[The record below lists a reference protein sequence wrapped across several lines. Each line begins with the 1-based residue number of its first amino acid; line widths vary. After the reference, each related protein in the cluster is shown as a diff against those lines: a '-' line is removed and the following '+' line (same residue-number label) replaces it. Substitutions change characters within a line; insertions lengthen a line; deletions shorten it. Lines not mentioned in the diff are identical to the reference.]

1 MQLAGSYANSAVLPL
16 VEGAALAHHEGHG
29 SYERKAP
36 TMTNLAPLL
45 ERNQRFAATDARQH
59 APRLPFLP
67 RAGLF
72 IVCCMDCRVDPE
84 EYLGLEFGEALVA
97 RNTGGRITPAVIQ
110 DIAYAGYLVDTKAPD
125 GPYFEVAI
133 IHHTDCGSRLLE
145 DDQLRHDFAD
155 RGGYDEQTLADLPV
169 TNPSETVR
177 ADVERLLAAPQISTH
192 TRVSGHVY
200 DVETGLITTVV
211 DATRGRA
218 AYVA

>member
-1 MQLAGSYANSAVLPL
+1 
-16 VEGAALAHHEGHG
+16 
-29 SYERKAP
+29 
-36 TMTNLAPLL
+36 MTNLAPLVQ
-45 ERNQRFAATDARQH
+45 RNRRFAASDARQR

-97 RNTGGRITPAVIQ
+97 RNTGGRVTPAVIQ

-125 GPYFEVAI
+125 GPYFEAAI

-145 DDQLRHDFAD
+145 DEKLRHGFAL
-155 RGGYDEQTLADLPV
+155 RGGYDEQMLAALPV
-169 TNPSETVR
+169 TDPAQTVR
-177 ADVERLLAAPQISTH
+177 ADVERLLAAPQLSAQ

-200 DVETGLITTVV
+200 DVGTGLITTVV
-211 DATRGRA
+211 DSTSRPT
-218 AYVA
+218 

>member
-1 MQLAGSYANSAVLPL
+1 
-16 VEGAALAHHEGHG
+16 
-29 SYERKAP
+29 
-36 TMTNLAPLL
+36 MTNLTPLL
-45 ERNQRFAATDARQH
+45 ERNRRFAATDARQH

-110 DIAYAGYLVDTKAPD
+110 DIAYAGYLVDSKAPD

-145 DDQLRHDFAD
+145 DEQLRHGFAQQ
-155 RGGYDEQTLADLPV
+155 GGYDEHALAALPV
-169 TNPSETVR
+169 TDPAETVR
-177 ADVERLLAAPQISTH
+177 ADVERLLAAPQISIN
-192 TRVSGHVY
+192 TRASGHVY
-200 DVETGLITTVV
+200 DVDTGLITTVV
-211 DATRGRA
+211 DATHDGSLPEASLSR
-218 AYVA
+218 

>member
-1 MQLAGSYANSAVLPL
+1 MTNL
-16 VEGAALAHHEGHG
+16 
-29 SYERKAP
+29 AP

-67 RAGLF
+67 RAGPF

-125 GPYFEVAI
+125 GPHFEVAI

-145 DDQLRHDFAD
+145 DEQLRHDFAE
-155 RGGYDEQTLADLPV
+155 RGGYDEQTLVALPV
-169 TNPSETVR
+169 TDPAETVR
-177 ADVERLLAAPQISTH
+177 ADVERLLAAPQISAH
-192 TRVSGHVY
+192 TRASGHVY
-200 DVETGLITTVV
+200 DVDTGLITTVV
-211 DATRGRA
+211 DSTTRTT
-218 AYVA
+218 

>member
-1 MQLAGSYANSAVLPL
+1 LSEIPL
-16 VEGAALAHHEGHG
+16 SPTMTSMTATTQ
-29 SYERKAP
+29 SAP
-36 TMTNLAPLL
+36 TMTKLASLL
-45 ERNQRFAATDARQH
+45 ERNRRFAATDARQL
-59 APRLPFLP
+59 APPLPFLP

-97 RNTGGRITPAVIQ
+97 RNTGGRVTPAVIQ

-145 DDQLRHDFAD
+145 DEQLRHGFAE
-155 RGGYDEQTLADLPV
+155 RGGYDERMLAGLAV
-169 TNPSETVR
+169 TDPAQTVR
-177 ADVERLLAAPQISTH
+177 ADVERLLAAPQISAH

-200 DVETGLITTVV
+200 DVDAGLITTVV
-211 DATRGRA
+211 DSTSRA
-218 AYVA
+218 A

>member
-1 MQLAGSYANSAVLPL
+1 
-16 VEGAALAHHEGHG
+16 
-29 SYERKAP
+29 
-36 TMTNLAPLL
+36 MTNLAPLL

-72 IVCCMDCRVDPE
+72 IVCCMDCRVDPA
-84 EYLGLEFGEALVA
+84 EYLGLEFGEALVV

-145 DDQLRHDFAD
+145 DDELRHDFAE
-155 RGGYDEQTLADLPV
+155 RGGYDEQTLAALPV
-169 TNPSETVR
+169 TNPAETVR
-177 ADVERLLAAPQISTH
+177 ADVEQLLAAPQISTR

-218 AYVA
+218 ALGLAG